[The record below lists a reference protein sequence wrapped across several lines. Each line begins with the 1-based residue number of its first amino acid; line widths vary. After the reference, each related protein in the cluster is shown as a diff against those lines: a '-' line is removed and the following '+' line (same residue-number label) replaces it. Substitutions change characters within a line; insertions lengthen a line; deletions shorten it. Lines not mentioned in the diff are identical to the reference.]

1 MTDYIDKLVSLPP
14 FFFIIVAILILGI
27 VFSILKRVVKFS
39 IFLTLIVILV
49 FVVFVLL

>member
-1 MTDYIDKLVSLPP
+1 MFEYLDKLVSLPP
-14 FFFIIVAILILGI
+14 FFFIVIAILVLGI

-39 IFLTLIVILV
+39 ILLTVIAILV

>member
-1 MTDYIDKLVSLPP
+1 MTSLPP
-14 FFFIIVAILILGI
+14 FFFIVVAMLILGI

-39 IFLTLIVILV
+39 IFLTVVVILV